1 MLEVRHLAFSYPGSQ
16 FSVEIEHLSL
26 AAGESVALV
35 GPSGC
40 GKTTFL
46 ELIAGIRQMKSGSI
60 QIDGVDLSDIT
71 NLESFRLNSIGLV
84 FQEFELIP
92 YLTVRENIELPYLI
106 GGERQESGRANA
118 LAERL
123 EITHLLKRLPRRIS
137 QGERQ
142 RVAISRALMAQPKLI
157 LADEPTGNLD
167 PLRKKEVLSLLLEQS
182 KQEKCAVI
190 VVTHDSD
197 VLEEFDR
204 VITFADLSGKEAV

>member
-142 RVAISRALMAQPKLI
+142 RVAICRALMAQPKLI